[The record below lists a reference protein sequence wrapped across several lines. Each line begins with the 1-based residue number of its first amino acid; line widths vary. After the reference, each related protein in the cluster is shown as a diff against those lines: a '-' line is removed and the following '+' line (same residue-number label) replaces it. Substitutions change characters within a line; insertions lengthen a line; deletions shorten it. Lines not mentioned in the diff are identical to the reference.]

1 MVDNNALCNI
11 ISNTI
16 YIACKD
22 SYKDTRHQDVP
33 DIEPNLINC
42 NSENFKAIAHANL
55 TKFDILSGRGYPE
68 EECVTYLKNWVKF
81 ENMAMTARNREINT
95 KINKSWK
102 GAKGDSKK
110 IWAMVDWKGKADKDD
125 DDKIDEEETAKYF
138 SQIFQSA
145 KTKHHPV
152 ITDELIT
159 SVESYNVQI
168 PLVDHIP
175 SMNKVEYA
183 LKTFGNGVG
192 TDRITASVI
201 NLFQLSLKE
210 IPV

>member
-16 YIACKD
+16 YIACQD

-55 TKFDILSGRGYPE
+55 TTFDILSGRGYPE
-68 EECVTYLKNWVKF
+68 EECVTYLENWVKF

-110 IWAMVDWKGKADKDD
+110 IWAMVDWKGKADKDV

-175 SMNKVEYA
+175 SMNNVEYA

-192 TDRITASVI
+192 TDGITASVI